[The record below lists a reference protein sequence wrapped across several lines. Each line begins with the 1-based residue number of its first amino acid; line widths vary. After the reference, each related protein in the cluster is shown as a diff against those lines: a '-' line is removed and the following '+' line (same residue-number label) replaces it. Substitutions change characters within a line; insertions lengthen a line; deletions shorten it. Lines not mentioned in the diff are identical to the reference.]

1 MVKVCF
7 IYNTPFIEKAVI
19 QNLRDELDRL
29 SEKETEIEFWFH
41 GFHSYFN
48 KAVLREVIQLKTDKP
63 DQQLE
68 IVDIVDPVIEEDD
81 LISMPIH
88 TETGETV
95 PEWHLRLDE
104 YDYKVPARVEYA
116 PRFEFRSDNKAGHFI
131 AHSQRKDRWMVNSCD
146 YLFAYTYENLPDSAN
161 TTIKR
166 ALAKNPDMKIISL
179 CVPSTAERIEELKEQ
194 LDERKKYV
202 VDSFLAGV
210 PSSVISKELGVTI
223 NRVHQIASKATRIIY
238 RQLKK
243 EYR

>member
-1 MVKVCF
+1 M
-7 IYNTPFIEKAVI
+7 
-19 QNLRDELDRL
+19 
-29 SEKETEIEFWFH
+29 
-41 GFHSYFN
+41 
-48 KAVLREVIQLKTDKP
+48 
-63 DQQLE
+63 
-68 IVDIVDPVIEEDD
+68 
-81 LISMPIH
+81 
-88 TETGETV
+88 
-95 PEWHLRLDE
+95 
-104 YDYKVPARVEYA
+104 
-116 PRFEFRSDNKAGHFI
+116 
-131 AHSQRKDRWMVNSCD
+131 NSCD